1 MVFSNFEYPELPFM
15 RYPLVICLSLAISPG
30 LAQTPQ
36 YKELAEKL
44 KVILELDQ
52 KYRNTSDWK
61 MMHKQDSLNLT
72 EVAEILDTHGWLGPE
87 EVGKDGSSAI
97 FLVIQHAELP
107 TQEKYFP
114 MMKEAVKNKK
124 ARPQDLALL
133 EDRILMRQGKKQ
145 IYGSQITSGPDN
157 IMKVHPIE
165 DPANVDKR
173 RADVGLPPMAKYLE
187 VFEMKWNLEEHIRQQ
202 EKKGN

>member
-1 MVFSNFEYPELPFM
+1 M
-15 RYPLVICLSLAISPG
+15 RYLLIAWFSLGTISCM
-30 LAQTPQ
+30 AQAPQ
-36 YKELAEKL
+36 YKDLADRL
-44 KVILELDQ
+44 KQILELDQ
-52 KYRNTSDWK
+52 KYRNTSDWR
-61 MMHKQDSLNLT
+61 MMHIQDSLNLI
-72 EVAEILDTHGWLGPE
+72 EVVKILDTHGWLGPE
-87 EVGKDGSSAI
+87 EVGKDGSSSI

-145 IYGSQITSGPDN
+145 IYGSQITSGPDG
-157 IMKVHPIE
+157 IMKVHPID

-173 RADVGLPPMAKYLE
+173 RADIGLPPMAKYLE
-187 VFEMKWNLEEHIRQQ
+187 HFDMVWNLEEHIRQQ
-202 EKKGN
+202 EKNGN